1 MSNPSSR
8 LAKKKCPAEP
18 FGENGTSRDIATAV
32 TIQCSVRIP
41 DTFLQSIAMATM
53 TAISSTN
60 PTGSIALLPAA
71 LAGAVADDEDE
82 VEEVDLEV
90 VFEP

>member
-1 MSNPSSR
+1 
-8 LAKKKCPAEP
+8 
-18 FGENGTSRDIATAV
+18 
-32 TIQCSVRIP
+32 
-41 DTFLQSIAMATM
+41 MATM

-60 PTGSIALLPAA
+60 PTVSIALLPAA
-71 LAGAVADDEDE
+71 LAGAVDDDE